1 MSTAMQR
8 VLIALAAILVLIGAA
23 ALLGRHLLGAHVK
36 SRIEADASEELG
48 MEVKIG
54 GAVALRFFPG
64 LHVTLKDVRIRNQGA
79 EVASVGEVKLGIELR
94 SLLRKDLK
102 TEEVEFKN
110 ARISIERDK
119 RGHLNIDRPPH
130 PDLSSPATDIAS
142 VSFAQSSF
150 FFADA
155 HSGRDFKAENCG
167 LEVKDLRLAA
177 ATSTDMMKSLAFAGQ
192 LACEH
197 FRTKSLV
204 GSGVKVEVRGSDG
217 VFKLEPITLE
227 IFGGKGQA
235 TVTADFTAAESVYR
249 VRSSISKLQIA
260 DFSETE
266 KLPQKLGEG
275 NLDFSANLTM
285 RGTIQNGVMR
295 SATGEAQLHGDN
307 LVLEVGDLDQEFS
320 RYESTQNFNLVD
332 VGAFFLAGPIGLA
345 LTKGYDYSRILK
357 KSEGRTTIRTLVS
370 KWKVERGVAKAED
383 VALATAA
390 NRVAMQ
396 GGLDF
401 VNDTYDDVTVA
412 LVGPKG
418 CVRVQQKIH
427 GSFRKPEVEK
437 PNVVAT
443 VTGPVRKLI
452 NKGKK
457 LLGEK
462 CTVFYS
468 GSVAPPK

>member
-1 MSTAMQR
+1 M
-8 VLIALAAILVLIGAA
+8 
-23 ALLGRHLLGAHVK
+23 
-36 SRIEADASEELG
+36 
-48 MEVKIG
+48 
-54 GAVALRFFPG
+54 
-64 LHVTLKDVRIRNQGA
+64 
-79 EVASVGEVKLGIELR
+79 
-94 SLLRKDLK
+94 
-102 TEEVEFKN
+102 
-110 ARISIERDK
+110 
-119 RGHLNIDRPPH
+119 
-130 PDLSSPATDIAS
+130 SSPATDIAS

-177 ATSTDMMKSLAFAGQ
+177 TTSADLMKSLAFAGK

-227 IFGGKGQA
+227 IFGGEGQA

-249 VRSSISKLQIA
+249 IRSSISKLQIA
-260 DFSETE
+260 DFSKTE
-266 KLPQKLGEG
+266 LPQKLGEG
-275 NLDFSANLTM
+275 TLDFSANLTM

-307 LVLEVGDLDQEFS
+307 LVLEVGDLDKEFS

-370 KWKVERGVAKAED
+370 KWKVERGVAEAED
-383 VALATAA
+383 VALATAE

-401 VNDTYDDVTVA
+401 VNDSYDDVTVA
-412 LVGPKG
+412 LVGPEG

-437 PNVVAT
+437 PNVVTT

-452 NKGKK
+452 NKGKS

>member
-1 MSTAMQR
+1 MSTSMQR
-8 VLIALAAILVLIGAA
+8 VLVALAAILVLIGAA
-23 ALLGRHLLGAHVK
+23 ALLGRHLVGAHVK
-36 SRIEADASEELG
+36 SRIEADASDALG

-54 GAVALRFFPG
+54 GAVAVRFFPG
-64 LHVTLKDVRIRNQGA
+64 LHLTLKDVRVRNQGA

-102 TEEVEFKN
+102 TEEVHFKN
-110 ARISIERDK
+110 ARISIARDQ
-119 RGHLNIDRPPH
+119 RGHLNIDQPPH
-130 PDLSSPATDIAS
+130 PDLSSPGTDIAS

-150 FFADA
+150 FFTDA
-155 HSGRDFKAENCG
+155 HSGKDFKAENCG

-177 ATSTDMMKSLAFAGQ
+177 ATPADLMKSLAFAGK
-192 LACEH
+192 LACER

-204 GSGVKVEVRGSDG
+204 GSDVKVEVRGSDG

-227 IFGGKGQA
+227 IFGGKAEA
-235 TVTADFTAAESVYR
+235 TATADFTAAETLYR
-249 VRSSISKLQIA
+249 IHSSISKLQIA
-260 DFSETE
+260 DFSKTE

-275 NLDFSANLTM
+275 TLDFSANLTM
-285 RGTIQNGVMR
+285 RGTIQKGVMR
-295 SATGEAQLHGDN
+295 STTGEAQLHGEN

-332 VGAFFLAGPIGLA
+332 VGAFLLAGPLGLA
-345 LTKGYDYSRILK
+345 LTKGYDYSRILQ
-357 KSEGRTTIRTLVS
+357 KSQGRTTIRTLVS
-370 KWKVERGVAKAED
+370 KWKVERGVAEAED
-383 VALATAA
+383 VAFATAE
-390 NRVAMQ
+390 NRVAMK

-401 VNDTYDDVTVA
+401 VTDSYDEVIVA

-427 GSFRKPEVEK
+427 GPFRNPEVEK
-437 PNVVAT
+437 PNVVTT

-452 NKGKK
+452 NKGKR